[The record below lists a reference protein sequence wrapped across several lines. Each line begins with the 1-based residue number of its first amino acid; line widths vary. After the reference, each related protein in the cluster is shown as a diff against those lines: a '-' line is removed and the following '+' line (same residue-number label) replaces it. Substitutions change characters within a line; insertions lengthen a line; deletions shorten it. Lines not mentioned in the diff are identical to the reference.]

1 MDVYDAIPT
10 IVTTFVAIIAKISIF
25 ILLLEIVY
33 YTSDYVS
40 DTSSSL
46 NWTFGL
52 LMSSF
57 LSLIIGTVVGLTQFR
72 IKRLFAY
79 STISHVGF
87 ILLALSITSIES
99 IQAFIFYLMQYSIS
113 NLNVFIILVTM
124 GFSFYF
130 YVTEN
135 KEHKELLDKNNS
147 PALRCRKPLQWELW
161 PNSGDL
167 HNFLIPS
174 YNWKVISGWINHSCM
189 VITQI
194 MIERLMDYRGSKS
207 DLKKSVKE
215 QRVDGHKCV
224 SLIHLR
230 YALMG
235 FKRNYPIRILSNHL
249 ITSIRSYTSTNLSR
263 NLPNNLNP
271 WYLTGFSDGE
281 SNFTV
286 RIFQSNLVKVGWVV
300 QPVFQIGVHKKD
312 LILLENIKA
321 YLGVGE
327 IYHKETSCNYMV
339 QSLRGLV
346 VVVNHFEKYPF
357 LTKKLEDFKLF
368 SQIVTLVN
376 RKEHLTVS
384 GLQTIISLKASMNL
398 GLPTVLKYAFP
409 DITPAIRPIRSNE
422 QILKSNIDP
431 NWMVGFT
438 AAEGCF
444 SVRITKSLTTKTG
457 YQVQLRYQI
466 TQHSIDKVFMHTL
479 DKFWGCGK
487 VFLRFRE
494 NKVDFQILKFR
505 DLCEKVLP
513 LFQSIDLQGVKSKDF
528 ADFCKAIEIIKKK
541 EHLTVEGLDKLRV
554 LKQGM
559 NKGRL

>member
-10 IVTTFVAIIAKISIF
+10 IVTTFVAIVAKISIF

-33 YTSDYVS
+33 FTSNS
-40 DTSSSL
+40 FSGEGL

-87 ILLALSITSIES
+87 ILLALSITTIES

-113 NLNVFIILVTM
+113 NLNAFIILVTM

-167 HNFLIPS
+167 QNFLIPS
-174 YNWKVISGWINHSCM
+174 FNRKILSGWINHSCM
-189 VITQI
+189 VITRI

-235 FKRNYPIRILSNHL
+235 FERNYPIRILSKHL
-249 ITSIRSYTSTNLSR
+249 ITSTRSYTSTNLSR

-286 RIFQSNLVKVGWVV
+286 RIFQSNLVKVGWIV
-300 QPVFQIGVHKKD
+300 QPVFQIGLHKKD
-312 LILLENIKA
+312 LSLLENIKA

-327 IYHKETSCNYMV
+327 IYHKQTSCNYMV
-339 QSLRGLV
+339 QSLRDLI
-346 VVVNHFEKYPF
+346 VVVNHFKKHPL
-357 LTKKLEDFKLF
+357 LTKKFEDFKLF

-398 GLPTVLKYAFP
+398 GLPTTLKVAFP
-409 DITPAIRPIRSNE
+409 DLTPAIRPMRSNE
-422 QILKSNIDP
+422 QLLNSNIDP
-431 NWMVGFT
+431 YWMVGFT

-444 SVRITKSLTTKTG
+444 SIRITKSLTTKIG

-466 TQHSIDKVFMHTL
+466 TQHSIDKVFMNSL
-479 DKFWGCGK
+479 GNFWGCGK

-505 DLCEKVLP
+505 DLCEKVIP

-541 EHLTVEGLDKLRV
+541 EHLTAEGLDKLRV

-559 NKGRL
+559 NRGRL

>member
-1 MDVYDAIPT
+1 
-10 IVTTFVAIIAKISIF
+10 
-25 ILLLEIVY
+25 
-33 YTSDYVS
+33 
-40 DTSSSL
+40 
-46 NWTFGL
+46 
-52 LMSSF
+52 
-57 LSLIIGTVVGLTQFR
+57 
-72 IKRLFAY
+72 
-79 STISHVGF
+79 
-87 ILLALSITSIES
+87 
-99 IQAFIFYLMQYSIS
+99 
-113 NLNVFIILVTM
+113 
-124 GFSFYF
+124 
-130 YVTEN
+130 
-135 KEHKELLDKNNS
+135 
-147 PALRCRKPLQWELW
+147 
-161 PNSGDL
+161 
-167 HNFLIPS
+167 
-174 YNWKVISGWINHSCM
+174 M
-189 VITQI
+189 VITRI

-235 FKRNYPIRILSNHL
+235 FERNYPIRILSKHL
-249 ITSIRSYTSTNLSR
+249 ITSTRSYTSTNLSR

-286 RIFQSNLVKVGWVV
+286 RIFQSNLVKVGWIV
-300 QPVFQIGVHKKD
+300 QPVFQIGLHKKD
-312 LILLENIKA
+312 LSLLENIKA

-327 IYHKETSCNYMV
+327 IYHKQTSCNYMV
-339 QSLRGLV
+339 QSLRDLI
-346 VVVNHFEKYPF
+346 VVVNHFKKHPL
-357 LTKKLEDFKLF
+357 LTKKFEDFKLF

-398 GLPTVLKYAFP
+398 GLPTTLKVAFP
-409 DITPAIRPIRSNE
+409 DLTPAIRPMRSNE
-422 QILKSNIDP
+422 QLLNSNIDP
-431 NWMVGFT
+431 YWMVGFT

-444 SVRITKSLTTKTG
+444 SIRITKSLTTKIG

-466 TQHSIDKVFMHTL
+466 TQHSIDKVFMNSL
-479 DKFWGCGK
+479 GNFWGCGK

-505 DLCEKVLP
+505 DLCEKVIP

-541 EHLTVEGLDKLRV
+541 EHLTAEGLDKLRV

-559 NKGRL
+559 NRGRL